1 MKGKTTIVPASLQ
14 SKALNQLPMNH
25 KGIEKTRLLSCE
37 CICWINMN
45 ADIEDIAITALH
57 VLITRQHCPR
67 TKLSLYVPYPMT
79 WDFHSSLSLAFSN
92 SATYWYLT
100 PLSPIHS
107 FKFAIQSDCFLHL
120 LLFPSIFPVN
130 ARFSKPSFLIKCPKN
145 LICFVLIS
153 KISFMPVP
161 ALFKTSPFLTLSVQG
176 ILTIYL
182 KNHIS
187 QLSKCFLISD
197 VINQVSLPY
206 NSTR

>member
-1 MKGKTTIVPASLQ
+1 M
-14 SKALNQLPMNH
+14 M
-25 KGIEKTRLLSCE
+25 
-37 CICWINMN
+37 W
-45 ADIEDIAITALH
+45 AI
-57 VLITRQHCPR
+57 
-67 TKLSLYVPYPMT
+67 M
-79 WDFHSSLSLAFSN
+79 DFHSSLSLTFSN
-92 SATYWYLT
+92 SATSWYLT

-107 FKFAIQSDCFLHL
+107 FKFAIQSDHFLPL

-130 ARFSKPSFLIKCPKN
+130 ARFSKPSFLIKCPRN

-161 ALFKTSPFLTLSVQG
+161 ALFKTSSFLTLSVQR
-176 ILTIYL
+176 ILIIHL

-197 VINQVSLPY
+197 VTDQVSLPY